1 MTGRLPGLQ
10 QAVYN
15 RPVLFLYAS
24 RRILLLALAAFM
36 ASSALFFLLRILPGD
51 AALNMAG
58 LEATPEQIQATRH
71 RLGTDRPLVMQY
83 GAWIAGMAGGDFG
96 ISYFNKLPVSREI
109 GRRLAVTLPLS
120 LLAFALATL
129 ISFPVGI
136 LAATRRRSP
145 VGIAVSA
152 LSSVGVAV
160 PVFWAGIILVWLF
173 ALKARLF
180 PAGGFPTDG
189 WADPGA
195 ALLSLVLPVVTIA
208 IVMSSTLIRY
218 VRSAILDV
226 LAQDY
231 IRTARALGY
240 SARRARWR
248 HGVRNAAVPVVS
260 IMSIELSTSLLGA
273 VVVENVFA
281 IPGLGAMLLEG
292 VKTRDL
298 PVVQDIVFMITFF
311 VLFIGFIADMA
322 QRIIDPRLRRGKAAE
337 IPVEEESAAR
347 E

>member
-1 MTGRLPGLQ
+1 LPGLQ
-10 QAVYN
+10 QPVYN
-15 RPVLFLYAS
+15 RPALFLYAS
-24 RRILLLALAAFM
+24 RRVLLLALAAFL
-36 ASSALFFLLRILPGD
+36 ASSAVFFLLRILPGD

-58 LEATPEQIQATRH
+58 LEATPEQVQATRH
-71 RLGTDRPLVMQY
+71 RLGTDRPLVVQY
-83 GAWIAGMAGGDFG
+83 GAWIGGMASGDLG

-120 LLAFALATL
+120 LLAFALATVV
-129 ISFPVGI
+129 SFPMGI
-136 LAATRRRSP
+136 LAATKRRSP
-145 VGIAVSA
+145 LGIGISA

-160 PVFWAGIILVWLF
+160 PVFWAGIILVWVF
-173 ALKARLF
+173 ALKAHIF

-189 WADPGA
+189 WAEPRA
-195 ALLSLVLPVVTIA
+195 ALSSLVLPVVTIA
-208 IVMSSTLIRY
+208 IVMSSTLVRY

-226 LAQDY
+226 LGQDY
-231 IRTARALGY
+231 LRTARALGY
-240 SARRARWR
+240 SAREARWR
-248 HGVRNAAVPVVS
+248 HGVRNAAVPIVS
-260 IMSIELSTSLLGA
+260 ILSIELSTSLLGA

-311 VLFIGFIADMA
+311 VLLIGFLADMA
-322 QRIIDPRLRRGKAAE
+322 QRLIDPRLRRGRTAE
-337 IPVEEESAAR
+337 IPAEEESMPG